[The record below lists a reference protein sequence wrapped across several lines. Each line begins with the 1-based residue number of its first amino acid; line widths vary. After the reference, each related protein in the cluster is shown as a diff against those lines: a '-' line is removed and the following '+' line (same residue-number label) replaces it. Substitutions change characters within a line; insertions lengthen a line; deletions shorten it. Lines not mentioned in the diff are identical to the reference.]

1 MRRKLIIRLA
11 HLLALLLLVVF
22 TACAAQEIT
31 LEKGMPPILSDYLDM
46 RDNVVGLFRRIPH
59 TGIDIDV
66 RYEPVL
72 AAADGIVTF
81 VGFLSQRLDGAPGN
95 IIAILHGQD
104 VDGSWISTGYLHLD
118 SFKVSYRMEVKRGQL
133 IAISGQT
140 GDPPL
145 TRGPIPHLHYTVFKT
160 SSKFEKPT
168 NEKTVNPH
176 EFWVDGK
183 PSCFDPNRAYP
194 LRPIK
199 FTYPVAC
206 RRGGDT
212 QTSTPKGN

>member
-1 MRRKLIIRLA
+1 MGRKLIFRLA

-31 LEKGMPPILSDYLDM
+31 LEKGMPPIVSDYLGPT
-46 RDNVVGLFRRIPH
+46 RLGERRRLPH

-118 SFKVSYRMEVKRGQL
+118 SFKVSYGMEVKRGQL

-194 LRPIK
+194 LRPIR
-199 FTYPVAC
+199 FTYPVTC